1 MSFKSLVRKSLAPLM
16 PSLDPDAYKK
26 RLAGKTPAEIFTTI
40 YEKKL
45 WGGRLS
51 LGFQS
56 GNGSRDSKVVEPYI
70 AAVRKLLTELNHP
83 SVLDLGCGDFQVS
96 RHLVHYANPL
106 IACDIVA
113 PVIKANRRKYPGV
126 DFRIIDA
133 IEDELPN
140 ADVVLIRQVLQHLSN
155 EQISKIL
162 PKLTK
167 FKLAVITE
175 HVSSGDFIANRDK
188 LGGPE
193 DRAIHGSG
201 IVLDKPPFNFRAA
214 DYRTICE
221 VHEWGGIIQTNVLVF

>member
-1 MSFKSLVRKSLAPLM
+1 M
-16 PSLDPDAYKK
+16 PSLDPDAYNKQ
-26 RLAGKTPAEIFTTI
+26 LAGKTPTEIFTTI

-51 LGFQS
+51 FGFHS
-56 GNGSRDSKVVEPYI
+56 GNGSRDSKIVKPYI
-70 AAVRKLLTELNHP
+70 AEIRKLLIELNRP
-83 SVLDLGCGDFQVS
+83 SVLDLGCGDFRIG
-96 RHLVHYANPL
+96 RHLVDYATPL

-113 PVIKANRRKYPGV
+113 PVIEANRRKYPGV
-126 DFRIIDA
+126 EFKVIDA
-133 IEDELPN
+133 IEGDLPN
-140 ADVVLIRQVLQHLSN
+140 TDVVLVRQVLQHLSN

-175 HVSSGDFIANRDK
+175 HVPSGDFIANRDQ
-188 LGGPE
+188 LAGPD
-193 DRAIHGSG
+193 DRASHGSG

-221 VHEWGGIIQTNVLVF
+221 VHEFGGIIRTNVFIL